1 MIGILQAPCL
11 SPAVFS
17 DGDVRFLRMTN
28 LPAGFTRLTELDAA
42 WAIRGSGTR
51 LEEVRRAGR
60 KLREAI
66 LATGTARCVRTADL
80 ATFPYPTRYGLQG
93 VAASPAPYVF
103 MRNRMQLVQ
112 VQSGAQLITIL
123 VNPTDPVRSAQAPY
137 FARLA
142 ERYGKFAS
150 RLLSTFHT
158 TIEAGLA
165 AWGVAPA
172 SIDYVTFDHLHV
184 QDARGL
190 LAPGGLLPRAKLLVQ
205 RGELDTLANIHPLQ
219 AEWYIPAC
227 LDGVA
232 AERVI
237 ALDGD
242 YAIGG
247 GFAIVRTPGHTLGN
261 HSLVVVTDR
270 GAWTISENGIAVD
283 AYAPGA
289 SRIRG
294 VARHARETGVE
305 VILNANTREQSL
317 DQYTSMV
324 LEKTIADPVSDRP
337 ELPQHFASSEL
348 VAHPLAPGLSPTYSH
363 GEITF
368 GTLSAVDVLRSGS
381 DGAVPATR
389 TRPSSAG

>member
-1 MIGILQAPCL
+1 MIPTEL
-11 SPAVFS
+11 V
-17 DGDVRFLRMTN
+17 
-28 LPAGFTRLTELDAA
+28 RLTELDAA
-42 WAIRGSGTR
+42 WSVRGSGER
-51 LEEVRRAGR
+51 LEHVRRAGR
-60 KLREAI
+60 KLRDRI
-66 LATGTARCVRTADL
+66 LETGTARCVRTADL

-112 VQSGAQLITIL
+112 VDAGGRTITIL

-142 ERYGKFAS
+142 ERYGKLAS
-150 RLLSTFHT
+150 KLLSTFHT
-158 TIEAGLA
+158 TIPDALV
-165 AWGVAPA
+165 AWGIAPA
-172 SIDYVTFDHLHV
+172 DIDYVTFDHLHV

-205 RGELDTLANIHPLQ
+205 QGELDTLARIHPLQ
-219 AEWYIPAC
+219 AEWYIPVC
-227 LDGVA
+227 LEGVPA
-232 AERVI
+232 DRII

-247 GFAIVRTPGHTLGN
+247 GFALVRTPGHTAGN
-261 HSLVVVTDR
+261 HTLVIVTDR

-294 VARHARETGVE
+294 VAQHARDTGAE

-317 DQYTSMV
+317 DQYTSMI
-324 LEKTIADPVSDRP
+324 LEKTLADPVSERP

-348 VAHPLAPGLSPTYSH
+348 VAHPLAPGLRPTYSH
-363 GEITF
+363 GAIT
-368 GTLSAVDVLRSGS
+368 L
-381 DGAVPATR
+381 GAISRPGADDRALAQQTS
-389 TRPSSAG
+389 RPSAG